1 MLDEATSSLDGET
14 EARVHALI
22 DQIREN
28 RRRNDSTP
36 MTVLMVTHRLNIV
49 ETADKILVM
58 DSGKI
63 IEMGTHVDLLN
74 RGGRY
79 AAMYRAANETLV
91 KS

>member
-28 RRRNDSTP
+28 KHRSDSTP

-63 IEMGTHVDLLN
+63 IE
-74 RGGRY
+74 
-79 AAMYRAANETLV
+79 
-91 KS
+91 